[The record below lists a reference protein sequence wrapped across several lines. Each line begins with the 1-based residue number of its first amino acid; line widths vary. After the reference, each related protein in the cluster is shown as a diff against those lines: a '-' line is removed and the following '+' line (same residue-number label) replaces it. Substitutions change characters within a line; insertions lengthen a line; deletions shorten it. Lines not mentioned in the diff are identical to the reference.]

1 MPREDFPIKTTVLLD
16 FVQMRGGR
24 ALPKFLAPFHK
35 CIFGEVIWTKSK
47 RTAAFFG
54 KPTLIWSGPRIR
66 LKQIN
71 QRLSGLDE
79 LGDKAKDAEGR

>member
-1 MPREDFPIKTTVLLD
+1 MNFDVGKKMYKLSKLGGEGED
-16 FVQMRGGR
+16 
-24 ALPKFLAPFHK
+24 
-35 CIFGEVIWTKSK
+35 VIWTKSK